1 MSRPNAPLTVEGRGR
16 VVVRIASGVLIAHV
30 AAQMG
35 VSRVTASKWW
45 HRYEDGGGAGLGD
58 RSSRPQHCPG
68 ALEARWVEEVEGM
81 RRAHKWSGPDQLPES
96 GSAMGWASRPRAVG
110 RWLERLGISRRRDL
124 DPTSMPDR
132 VPGVIGPLSGAHGAW
147 MSRRSAIPTG
157 GGWRVHGRGTDAAR
171 ASRRGGR
178 RAGYTYLHSMIDG
191 FSRLVTD
198 NGSAYRS
205 TAFNDAVRD
214 LVGRRQV
221 HVPLHAAA
229 QRQSR
234 ALQPDP
240 GRGVPLRPSIHQ
252 RGAAKRRAGPMARP
266 LQLPPTP
273 HRHGGQPTRQPRPH
287 PHKQR
292 HTLIQLA
299 PCATVLAASR

>member
-147 MSRRSAIPTG
+147 MSRRSAAPPRGAGGAFTG
-157 GGWRVHGRGTDAAR
+157 GA
-171 ASRRGGR
+171 
-178 RAGYTYLHSMIDG
+178 
-191 FSRLVTD
+191 
-198 NGSAYRS
+198 
-205 TAFNDAVRD
+205 
-214 LVGRRQV
+214 
-221 HVPLHAAA
+221 
-229 QRQSR
+229 
-234 ALQPDP
+234 
-240 GRGVPLRPSIHQ
+240 
-252 RGAAKRRAGPMARP
+252 
-266 LQLPPTP
+266 
-273 HRHGGQPTRQPRPH
+273 PTRPGPPGGEGAER
-287 PHKQR
+287 
-292 HTLIQLA
+292 
-299 PCATVLAASR
+299 ATPTCIP